1 MSAHHHNNSES
12 IGYAGDVSVGEAW
25 SKLESDPHAL
35 LIDVR
40 TQAEWAFVGG
50 PDLASLDKQVV
61 HIEWQSF
68 PTMVRNEAFGD
79 ELQAAVEAGHAGGD
93 VHLFFLCR
101 SGARSQGAA
110 RLATQIGFK
119 NSFNV
124 AGGFEGDLDSHGHR
138 SSVNG
143 WRQSGLPWR
152 QS

>member
-1 MSAHHHNNSES
+1 M
-12 IGYAGDVSVGEAW
+12 GYAGDVSVGEAW
-25 SKLESDPHAL
+25 SQLESDPDAL

-50 PDLASLDKQVV
+50 PDLSSLDKQVLQ
-61 HIEWQSF
+61 IEWQSF
-68 PTMVRNEAFGD
+68 PAMARNDVFGD
-79 ELQAAVEAGHAGGD
+79 ELQAAVDAAHAGMGA
-93 VHLFFLCR
+93 HLFFLCR
-101 SGARSQGAA
+101 SGVRSQGAA

-124 AGGFEGDLDSHGHR
+124 AGGFEGDLDAHGHR
-138 SSVNG
+138 GNVNG